1 MDILK
6 QLSTEAEQVEV
17 VNVQSESTT
26 IGFESNRL
34 KNSQVEET
42 TGVAVRVVKNGRL
55 GFAASS
61 DESATEKLVSNALES
76 AAYGDEI
83 PIAFPAP
90 QSAPKVTTFDQAIAE
105 LPIPRMVEIG
115 QEIIDLICQV
125 EPDALVNVELER
137 GVQHLS
143 LRNQAGSNVSFKRSP
158 LSIAFEVTRIEGDDV
173 LIMFDI
179 MGTTVWEDDYL
190 AFARRLGEKLELAKR
205 SATIQSGRMPVL
217 FAPTGALVLGLPL
230 MLGLNGKNVYTSISP
245 MVGKIGEKLFD
256 DKLTIV
262 DDPTLDGK
270 FGSASYD
277 DEGVAHRR
285 NVLVEQ
291 GVLKGFLYDLK
302 TAAQTSARLRR
313 AQSRRSVESS
323 GVESTGNGAR
333 SLFSTP
339 RPSPTNLIVSAGETP
354 LAEIIAGIDEG
365 LLVENALGL
374 GQGNVISGA
383 FSNSL
388 SLAFK
393 IEKGEIVGR
402 VKDVSIAGNVYDL
415 LQDVAA
421 VSQETQWVYRIFNL
435 PYILL
440 PDVNVVA
447 KK

>member
-6 QLSTEAEQVEV
+6 RLRTEAEQVEV
-17 VNVQSESTT
+17 VNVQTESTT
-26 IGFESNRL
+26 VGFEANRL
-34 KNSQVEET
+34 KASQVEET
-42 TGVAVRVVKNGRL
+42 KGIALRVVKNGRL

-61 DESATEKLVSNALES
+61 DESAIEKLIANVLES

-83 PIAFPAP
+83 PIVFPSP
-90 QSAPKVTTFDQAIAE
+90 QSAPEVTTFDQNITE
-105 LPIPRMVEIG
+105 LSIPRMVEIG
-115 QEIIDLICQV
+115 QEIIDIICQV
-125 EPDALVNVELER
+125 EPDALVNVGLER

-158 LSIAFEVTRIEGDDV
+158 LSIAFEVNRVRGDDV

-179 MGTTVWEDDYL
+179 MGTMVWEDDYL
-190 AFARRLGEKLELAKR
+190 AFARTVGEKLVLAQK

-230 MLGLNGKNVYTSISP
+230 VLGLNGKNAYTRISP
-245 MVGKIGEKLFD
+245 MGGKIGEKLFD
-256 DKLTIV
+256 DKITLV
-262 DDPTLDGK
+262 DDPTIDGR

-285 NVLVEQ
+285 NVLVDQ
-291 GVLKGFLYDLK
+291 GVLKGFVYDLK
-302 TAAQTSARLRR
+302 TAAQ
-313 AQSRRSVESS
+313 S
-323 GVESTGNGAR
+323 GVESTGNGSR
-333 SLFSTP
+333 SLFNPPT
-339 RPSPTNLIVSAGETP
+339 PSPTNLVFQAGETP
-354 LAEIIAGIDEG
+354 VAEIIAGIDEG

-421 VSQETQWVYRIFNL
+421 VSQETEWVYRYFNL

-440 PDVNVVA
+440 ADMNVVA
-447 KK
+447 KE

>member
-26 IGFESNRL
+26 VGFESNRL
-34 KNSQVEET
+34 KHSQVEET
-42 TGVAVRVVKNGRL
+42 KGIAVRVVKNGCL

-61 DESATEKLVSNALES
+61 DESATEKLVTNVLES
-76 AAYGDEI
+76 ATYGDEI

-90 QSAPKVTTFDQAIAE
+90 QSAPEVTTFDQTITE
-105 LPIPRMVEIG
+105 LSIPRMVEIG
-115 QEIIDLICQV
+115 QEIIDIICQV

-143 LRNQAGSNVSFKRSP
+143 LRNQAGSNVWFKRSP
-158 LSIAFEVTRIEGDDV
+158 LSISFMVNRVKGDDV

-179 MGTTVWEDDYL
+179 TGTTVWEDDYL
-190 AFARRLGEKLELAKR
+190 ARARHLGEKLELAKR
-205 SATIQSGRMPVL
+205 SATIKSGRMPVL

-230 MLGLNGKNVYTSISP
+230 MLGLNGKNVYTHISP
-245 MVGKIGEKLFD
+245 MGGKIGEKLFD

-291 GVLKGFLYDLK
+291 GVLKRFLYDLK
-302 TAAQTSARLRR
+302 TAAQ
-313 AQSRRSVESS
+313 S
-323 GVESTGNGAR
+323 GLESTGNGSR
-333 SLFSTP
+333 SLFSP
-339 RPSPTNLIVSAGETP
+339 PGPSPTNLIFRAGETP

-374 GQGNVISGA
+374 GQGNVIAGA

-421 VSQETQWVYRIFNL
+421 VSQETEWVYRMFNL

-447 KK
+447 KE

>member
-26 IGFESNRL
+26 VGFESNRL
-34 KNSQVEET
+34 KHSQVEET
-42 TGVAVRVVKNGRL
+42 KGIAVRVVKNGRL

-61 DESATEKLVSNALES
+61 DEAAAEKLVSNALES

-90 QSAPKVTTFDQAIAE
+90 QSAPEVTTFDQTVTE
-105 LPIPRMVEIG
+105 LSIPRMVEIG
-115 QEIIDLICQV
+115 QEIIDIICQV

-158 LSIAFEVTRIEGDDV
+158 LSISFLVNRVKGDDV
-173 LIMFDI
+173 LFMFDTL
-179 MGTTVWEDDYL
+179 GTTVWEDDYL
-190 AFARRLGEKLELAKR
+190 AFARTVSEKLVLAQK
-205 SATIQSGRMPVL
+205 SATIKSGRMPVL
-217 FAPTGALVLGLPL
+217 FAPTGALGLGLPL
-230 MLGLNGKNVYTSISP
+230 MLGLNGKNVYTHISP
-245 MVGKIGEKLFD
+245 MGGKIGEKLFD
-256 DKLTIV
+256 DKLIIV

-277 DEGVAHRR
+277 DEGVPHRR

-291 GVLKGFLYDLK
+291 GVLKGFMYDLK
-302 TAAQTSARLRR
+302 TAAQ
-313 AQSRRSVESS
+313 S
-323 GVESTGNGAR
+323 GVESTGNGSR
-333 SLFSTP
+333 SLFSP
-339 RPSPTNLIVSAGETP
+339 PSPSPTNLIFGAGKTP

-421 VSQETQWVYRIFNL
+421 VSQETQWVYRIFSL

-447 KK
+447 KE

>member
-1 MDILK
+1 MTSDNPPHRILLKHPLK
-6 QLSTEAEQVEV
+6 QLRTEAEQVEV

-26 IGFESNRL
+26 VGFESNRL
-34 KNSQVEET
+34 KSSQVEET

-61 DESATEKLVSNALES
+61 DEAAAEKLVSNALES

-105 LPIPRMVEIG
+105 LSIPRMVEIG
-115 QEIIDLICQV
+115 QEIIDIMCQV

-158 LSIAFEVTRIEGDDV
+158 LSIYFEVNRFKGDDV
-173 LIMFDI
+173 LMMFDI

-190 AFARRLGEKLELAKR
+190 AFARRLGEKLELAQR

-291 GVLKGFLYDLK
+291 GVLKGFMYDLK
-302 TAAQTSARLRR
+302 TAAQ
-313 AQSRRSVESS
+313 S
-323 GVESTGNGAR
+323 GVESTGNGSR
-333 SLFSTP
+333 SLFSP
-339 RPSPTNLIVSAGETP
+339 PAPSPTNLIFGAGETP

-421 VSQETQWVYRIFNL
+421 VSQETEWVYRIFNL

-447 KK
+447 KE

>member
-1 MDILK
+1 
-6 QLSTEAEQVEV
+6 
-17 VNVQSESTT
+17 
-26 IGFESNRL
+26 
-34 KNSQVEET
+34 
-42 TGVAVRVVKNGRL
+42 
-55 GFAASS
+55 
-61 DESATEKLVSNALES
+61 
-76 AAYGDEI
+76 
-83 PIAFPAP
+83 
-90 QSAPKVTTFDQAIAE
+90 
-105 LPIPRMVEIG
+105 
-115 QEIIDLICQV
+115 
-125 EPDALVNVELER
+125 
-137 GVQHLS
+137 VQHLS
-143 LRNQAGSNVSFKRSP
+143 IRNQAGSNVSFKRSP
-158 LSIAFEVTRIEGDDV
+158 LSIALPVTRIEGDDV
-173 LIMFDI
+173 LLMFDI

-190 AFARRLGEKLELAKR
+190 AFAHKLGEKLELAKR

-217 FAPTGALVLGLPL
+217 FAPTGALVLGFPL
-230 MLGLNGKNVYTSISP
+230 MLGLNGKSVYTSISP

-291 GVLKGFLYDLK
+291 GVLKGFMYDLK
-302 TAAQTSARLRR
+302 TAAQ
-313 AQSRRSVESS
+313 S
-323 GVESTGNGAR
+323 GVESTGNGSR
-333 SLFSTP
+333 SLFSP
-339 RPSPTNLIVSAGETP
+339 PGPSPTNLIFGAGETP

-421 VSQETQWVYRIFNL
+421 VSRETEWVYRIFSL

-447 KK
+447 KE

>member
-6 QLSTEAEQVEV
+6 QLSTESEQVEI
-17 VNVQSESTT
+17 VNVRSESTT
-26 IGFESNRL
+26 VSFESNRL
-34 KNSQVEET
+34 KGSQVDET
-42 TGVAVRVVKNGRL
+42 KGVAVRVVKNGRL

-61 DESATEKLVSNALES
+61 DESAAEKLVNNALES
-76 AAYGDEI
+76 ASYGDEI
-83 PIAFPAP
+83 PIVFPAP
-90 QSAPKVTTFDQAIAE
+90 QSAPAVTTFDQTIAE

-115 QEIIDLICQV
+115 QEIIDIICRV
-125 EPDALVNVELER
+125 EPDALVDVGLER

-143 LRNQAGSNVSFKRSP
+143 LRNQAGSNVSFERSP
-158 LSIAFEVTRIEGDDV
+158 LSIYFGVTRIEGDDV
-173 LIMFDI
+173 LMMFDI
-179 MGTTVWEDDYL
+179 MGTTIWEDDYL
-190 AFARRLGEKLELAKR
+190 AFAHRLGEKLELAKR
-205 SATIQSGRMPVL
+205 SATIRSGRMPVL
-217 FAPTGALVLGLPL
+217 FAPTGALVLALPL
-230 MLGLNGKNVYTSISP
+230 MLGLNGKNVYTRISP
-245 MVGKIGEKLFD
+245 MAGKIGERLFD

-262 DDPTLDGK
+262 DDATLDGK
-270 FGSASYD
+270 FSSASYD

-285 NVLVEQ
+285 HVLVQ
-291 GVLKGFLYDLK
+291 NGVLSGFLYDLK
-302 TAAQTSARLRR
+302 TAAQT
-313 AQSRRSVESS
+313 
-323 GVESTGNGAR
+323 GVESTGNGSR
-333 SLFSTP
+333 SLFSP
-339 RPSPTNLIVSAGETP
+339 PGPSPTNLIFGAGDTP

-365 LLVENALGL
+365 LVVENALGL

-421 VSQETQWVYRIFNL
+421 VSQENEWVYYNFNL

-447 KK
+447 TE